1 MKSKAKMKMKMFY
14 GWRMLDVEAA
24 CVTDE
29 EKARE
34 NFAIEPVDQAL
45 ALAWIP

>member
-1 MKSKAKMKMKMFY
+1 
-14 GWRMLDVEAA
+14 MLRGSECWMEAA
-24 CVTDE
+24 CVTEE